1 MGVKQMELNELLQ
14 SMNDLLQQGLKVSE
28 AEKQLGFS
36 DGQARKQLSKAGFK
50 FDRKAN
56 RYIPKD
62 GIVTGSDG
70 VTTQQD
76 YKVEHKPIVTRSNGV
91 LQQTEKKQ
99 ELEPQL
105 QQKPLFTTEQV
116 DILHRI
122 INEYQTKQQVQSVG
136 TEDKG
141 KTINRNVR
149 VYEKQ
154 YEDFATWCKAN
165 NLTQADALY
174 RAIDWIMGNKN

>member
-1 MGVKQMELNELLQ
+1 MEVKQMELNELLK

-36 DGQARKQLSKAGFK
+36 DGKARKQLRDAGYK
-50 FDRKAN
+50 HNGKLKS
-56 RYIPKD
+56 YILENDK
-62 GIVTGSDG
+62 VTCSDG

-76 YKVEHKPIVTRSNGV
+76 YKVEYKPIVTRSNGV

-99 ELEPQL
+99 ELEPQP
-105 QQKPLFTTEQV
+105 QQKPLFTVEQV
-116 DILHRI
+116 DILQQI
-122 INEYQTKQQVQSVG
+122 IKEYQTRQQIQSVA
-136 TEDKG
+136 DQNKG

-154 YEDFATWCKAN
+154 FEAFANWCKVN
-165 NLTQADALY
+165 NVTQADALY
-174 RAIDWIMGNKN
+174 KAIDLIMNGKD

>member
-1 MGVKQMELNELLQ
+1 MELNELLQ
-14 SMNDLLQQGLKVSE
+14 SMNDLIQQGLKVSE

-62 GIVTGSDG
+62 EIVTGSNG

-76 YKVEHKPIVTRSNGV
+76 YKVEHKPLVTRSNGV
-91 LQQTEKKQ
+91 
-99 ELEPQL
+99 L

-116 DILHRI
+116 DILHKI
-122 INEYQTKQQVQSVG
+122 INEYQTRQQVQSVAG
-136 TEDKG
+136 HDKG
-141 KTINRNVR
+141 KTINRNIR

-154 YEDFATWCKAN
+154 FEAFATWCKTN
-165 NLTQADALY
+165 NVTQADALY
-174 RAIDWIMGNKN
+174 TAIDWLMNNE